1 MRRLAIALALCTTI
15 IMPIKSLAFGWQG
28 NESTGWWYGINE
40 DNTSWYQNGWHW
52 VDGNNDGIAECYYFQ
67 NDGYALRNTIAPD
80 GSQVNAS
87 GAWVIGEA
95 VQTKSLGLSVTSSTL
110 SQEKNNQSATNS
122 VLSEN
127 SKQEEDFSAYTYI
140 GNKNTHKFHR
150 SSCKS
155 VKAMNESN
163 KVGLSSRDEAIVKRY
178 EPCKICNP

>member
-1 MRRLAIALALCTTI
+1 M
-15 IMPIKSLAFGWQG
+15 
-28 NESTGWWYGINE
+28 
-40 DNTSWYQNGWHW
+40 
-52 VDGNNDGIAECYYFQ
+52 
-67 NDGYALRNTIAPD
+67 
-80 GSQVNAS
+80 NAS

>member
-1 MRRLAIALALCTTI
+1 MKRIAIALALCSTI
-15 IMPIKSLAFGWQG
+15 IMPITSFASGWQG
-28 NESTGWWYGINE
+28 NDNIGWWYGTNE
-40 DNTSWYQNGWHW
+40 NNTTWYQDGWHW

-67 NDGYALRNTIAPD
+67 NDGYVLRNTFAPD
-80 GSQVNAS
+80 GSLVNAS
-87 GAWVIGEA
+87 GAWVIGET
-95 VQTKSLGLSVTSSTL
+95 VQTKSVSLPAASSTSS
-110 SQEKNNQSATNS
+110 QEDNNQSATNS
-122 VLSEN
+122 AFSEN
-127 SKQEEDFSAYTYI
+127 AKQVTDLSAYTYI